1 MKTKT
6 NSNFSCSTLHVT
18 WSSSDPTFSKSALA
32 QPPFLEFIFVF
43 ILQAVCQ
50 KIIGEFGNP
59 FLNVFDCKQKP
70 SHVTKKRQ
78 NWLKKPQKSN
88 GNETRVFDPPQAL
101 TNFDSK

>member
-88 GNETRVFDPPQAL
+88 GNETHVFDPPQAL
-101 TNFDSK
+101 ANFDSN